1 MNWAKSLLLSAMLA
15 FSVWAGQPVNVNTAS
30 AEQIAQSLVGV
41 GLSKAQAIVEYRNK
55 NGLFQHPDELVKVK
69 GIGLKTVDKNRDLIR
84 VESPGKKQS

>member
-30 AEQIAQSLVGV
+30 AEQIAESLVGV

-55 NGLFQHPDELVKVK
+55 NGSFQHPDELVKVK

-84 VESPGKKQS
+84 VQSPTKKQS